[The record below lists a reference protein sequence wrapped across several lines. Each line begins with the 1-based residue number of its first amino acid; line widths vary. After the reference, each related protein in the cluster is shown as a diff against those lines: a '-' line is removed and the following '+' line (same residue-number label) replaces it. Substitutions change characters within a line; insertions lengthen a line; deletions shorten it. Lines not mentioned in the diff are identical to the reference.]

1 MEKKDNMNIVDKL
14 YTEWAWRTK
23 TGIPNIKNPED
34 KAILDALISELNI
47 KEEPILFE
55 GSDSYDNVI
64 TAQLKK
70 ENLLSPQGG
79 IPLSKNT
86 YKFNGRGGK
95 SFYNNVKGEDKKIW
109 EALWD
114 EAPPAAKTGTASKG
128 VGAGE
133 LSLYW
138 LYNYSNSNINVTEGR
153 EGGGADLFFDGV
165 GVEVKA
171 EGSHTAKIGLGRFSE
186 FKEEVSLLT
195 ILFGLNALTKVLTTQ
210 DLEGKIMNPTNF
222 LGKELPLA
230 FESFTKFSNLPNLE
244 ELANQFNI
252 FKSIYDNV
260 NQVKQ
265 YVGNT
270 SDPTAAAGI
279 MLTKLL
285 SKKLRIK
292 PGFGGYL
299 VNLKKEG
306 SMAFF
311 QIDEKMLQNH
321 ENVLNHTA
329 IQQSKI
335 GLNYSK
341 VFGI

>member
-1 MEKKDNMNIVDKL
+1 MNVVDKL
-14 YTEWAWRTK
+14 YTEWAWRTR
-23 TGIPNIKNPED
+23 TGVPDINNPED
-34 KAILDALISELNI
+34 KAILDTLISELNI

-55 GSDSYDNVI
+55 GSENYDKVI
-64 TAQLKK
+64 FEKLKK

-86 YKFNGRGGK
+86 YRFNGRGGK
-95 SFYNNVKGEDKKIW
+95 SFYNNVKGEEDKKIW
-109 EALWD
+109 TALWD

-195 ILFGLNALTKVLTTQ
+195 ILFGLNALTKVLSSQ
-210 DLEGKIMNPTNF
+210 DLEGKILNPTNF
-222 LGKELPLA
+222 RGVELPQA
-230 FESFTKFSNLPNLE
+230 FESFSKFSNLPNLE
-244 ELANQFNI
+244 ELANQFSI

-260 NQVKQ
+260 SKVKQ
-265 YVGNT
+265 YVGNV

-279 MLTKLL
+279 MLSKLL
-285 SKKLRIK
+285 SKKLYIK

-311 QIDEKMLQNH
+311 QIDEKMLENH
-321 ENVLNHTA
+321 ENVLNHTI